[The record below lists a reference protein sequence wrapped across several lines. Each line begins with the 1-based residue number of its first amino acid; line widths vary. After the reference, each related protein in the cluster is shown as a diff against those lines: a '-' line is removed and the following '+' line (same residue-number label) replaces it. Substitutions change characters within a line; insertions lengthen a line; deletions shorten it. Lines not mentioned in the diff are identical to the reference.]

1 MMASTGDAL
10 SHEVLHNGS
19 LSPEE
24 QKQFMEALEE
34 LEQWKRKTDKADQEK
49 SRLLL
54 EKLDSEETKRKAQK
68 ETLDLMELHK
78 KRMEAS
84 QQMKKGLEDKI
95 LDLEKHNRALE
106 DRLKE
111 CEKIL
116 ENKKA
121 EYASLQ
127 KKSKI
132 NVDVPEKKV
141 VFTGVEKEE
150 SRENCQNTEC
160 MFTITQR
167 PSFPLKGGQALIT
180 FEEEEVAGKIL
191 KQAKCPVKVE
201 NKRMDVKPS
210 RVSLEPSVKF
220 EVHLNVSKR
229 KIGFSNAP
237 PVLPEERMRD
247 RLEAS
252 FSKPSQGGGEVEEVV
267 YNKDTGTGQ
276 IVFLNTGV
284 AENLVLKKK
293 YNVDASREVV
303 ISICPYFEYQLKKFQ
318 TFCGVSKRTVLLSG
332 IEDVQEEEDQ
342 QDLLEI
348 HFQKPSNHGG
358 EVENI
363 KYLSRGRNAEAF
375 FTEDA
380 REPETYS
387 E

>member
-1 MMASTGDAL
+1 MASTGDAL
-10 SHEVLHNGS
+10 SRELHNGS
-19 LSPEE
+19 LSLEE
-24 QKQFMEALEE
+24 QKQFTEALEE
-34 LEQWKRKTDKADQEK
+34 LKQWKTKVEKADQEK

-68 ETLDLMELHK
+68 ETLDLMELQK
-78 KRMEAS
+78 KRMDAS
-84 QQMKKGLEDKI
+84 QKMKEGLEDKI

-106 DRLKE
+106 DQLKE
-111 CEKIL
+111 YEKIL

-127 KKSKI
+127 KKFKI
-132 NVDVPEKKV
+132 NADIPVKKV
-141 VFTGVEKEE
+141 VFTGVEKKE

-167 PSFPLKGGQALIT
+167 PLIPLKGGQALIT

-191 KQAKCPVKVE
+191 KQAKCPVTIE

-210 RVSLEPSVKF
+210 CVSLEPTVKF

-229 KIGFSNAP
+229 KIQFSNAP

-284 AENLVLKKK
+284 AENLALKKK

-303 ISICPYFEYQLKKFQ
+303 ISIYPYFEYQLKKFQ

-332 IEDVQEEEDQ
+332 IEDIQEEEDQ

-348 HFQKPSNHGG
+348 HFQKPSSHGG

-363 KYLSRGRNAEAF
+363 KYLSRGKNAEAI
-375 FTEDA
+375 FTEDTT
-380 REPETYS
+380 EPET
-387 E
+387 